1 MCLSALSIRTTVP
14 RFALRSKEDIA
25 ALVDLV
31 IDFKTMALVVKVQFY
46 S

>member
-1 MCLSALSIRTTVP
+1 MCLSALSILTTVP

-25 ALVDLV
+25 VLVELD